1 MASQDGAKVDTGI
14 MRQGASTITSTGDGI
29 TSTGGQVDSTMQEL
43 LGTWRSDSA
52 TIFHQA
58 MGEFDNTVKKI
69 VQRLTTLS
77 EHVTQGAADYDR
89 GDEDNTATAR
99 AQAAAIGGG
108 GLNGF

>member
-1 MASQDGAKVDTGI
+1 MASQDGAKVDTQV

-29 TSTGGQVDSTMQEL
+29 TSVGGQVDSTMQEL

-58 MGEFDNTVKKI
+58 MGEFDTTVKKI

-77 EHVTQGAADYDR
+77 EHVTQGAADYDS
-89 GDEDNTATAR
+89 GDEHNTTLARTNATV
-99 AQAAAIGGG
+99 IGGG